1 MWFDYDKKKRRFEGG
16 NKFSVHKLRN
26 LNIVDV
32 FLQNLQISLILLK
45 ARICFLSET
54 QNTQV
59 H

>member
-1 MWFDYDKKKRRFEGG
+1 MIKKERKAFRGG

-59 H
+59 P